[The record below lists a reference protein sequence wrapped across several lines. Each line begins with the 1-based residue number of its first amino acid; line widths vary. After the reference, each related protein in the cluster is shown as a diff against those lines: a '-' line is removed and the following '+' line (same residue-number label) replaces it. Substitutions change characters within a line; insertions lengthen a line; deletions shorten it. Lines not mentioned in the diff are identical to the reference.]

1 MTELRLA
8 LSLEAIRAM
17 GEGAE
22 LVFDIDDDGE
32 LMRVMLRC
40 DDAALETIRDRV
52 EKAMLHFLPPDP
64 NVH

>member
-22 LVFDIDDDGE
+22 LVFDIEDDGE
-32 LMRVMLRC
+32 VMRVMLRC
-40 DDAALETIRDRV
+40 DDAALETIRERV
-52 EKAMLHFLPPDP
+52 QRAMLHFLPPDP

>member
-8 LSLEAIRAM
+8 LSLDAIRAM

-22 LVFDIDDDGE
+22 LVFDIPDGDDV
-32 LMRVMLRC
+32 MRVMLRC
-40 DDAALETIRDRV
+40 DDAAIETIRDRV
-52 EKAMLHFLPPDP
+52 EKAMLHFLPADP

>member
-22 LVFDIDDDGE
+22 LVFDIPDGDE
-32 LMRVMLRC
+32 VMRVMLRC
-40 DDAALETIRDRV
+40 DDAALETIRERV
-52 EKAMLHFLPPDP
+52 QRAMLHFLPPDP